1 MYYGELHLYLHAC
14 VICGVRD
21 RVFPHSRSAWTRE
34 VASWPVLIMMRYVTW
49 HRRRYSLEY
58 MCHTGHE
65 MTKHVYASVAQ
76 HFADGLHRK
85 G

>member
-21 RVFPHSRSAWTRE
+21 PVFPHSRSAWTRE

-49 HRRRYSLEY
+49 HRRRSQSRIHVPHL
-58 MCHTGHE
+58 G
-65 MTKHVYASVAQ
+65 TK
-76 HFADGLHRK
+76 
-85 G
+85 